1 MAKILCD
8 CCGKDAGSS
17 GGISV
22 KDGLIC
28 EKCLEEYKGAGKVF
42 RKNLKV
48 ETIRK
53 VVQNADVSENASE
66 EKKPLWI
73 WFIELPLEVC
83 GMMDSP
89 QKALKW
95 SIIAFVLGVLL
106 TFVALNEPIKYLK
119 DGAEAQFFLDD
130 VDRKWINTGKYDVT
144 EHYVAEKD
152 GQTIRVLRM
161 YTEYTDQFD
170 NVIRREGDEDS
181 PFYDGAY
188 VKVYREDGRWLAA
201 KDLNIYS
208 MILLLFVPVMLY
220 IYTFL
225 LAKHYFKT
233 RKTVHE

>member
-1 MAKILCD
+1 MANKCD
-8 CCGKDAGSS
+8 CCGK
-17 GGISV
+17 GIGFGEYPV

-53 VVQNADVSENASE
+53 VVQNEDVSENASE
-66 EKKPLWI
+66 ERKPLWI
-73 WFIELPLEVC
+73 WFIELPLEAC

-152 GQTIRVLRM
+152 GHHRFTKTYGEHLKAI
-161 YTEYTDQFD
+161 EDIHKDD
-170 NVIRREGDEDS
+170 N
-181 PFYDGAY
+181 
-188 VKVYREDGRWLAA
+188 K
-201 KDLNIYS
+201 
-208 MILLLFVPVMLY
+208 
-220 IYTFL
+220 
-225 LAKHYFKT
+225 
-233 RKTVHE
+233 